1 MTFDARRNAF
11 WFAYMGSSQTDYL
24 YEFELATHTLTRSEL
39 PPTDHNGFLGRVAV
53 APDGSVWLT
62 EEYRVVRFDPA
73 SGTMLSLK
81 LAETDADAVYG
92 GSPGTWPSAIAFD
105 SKGQTLIAR
114 HGLASLLV
122 LDRTLDEVGRI
133 PLPKAYGSV
142 GDLVEVDGRI
152 YTAAD
157 DGRTGV
163 AILDEDG
170 TIASQTAFAA
180 YRLVGVG
187 HRVLG
192 LGQSGAAWLEPPASI
207 ARIDVT
213 PHAEG
218 DRIGALDDG
227 SIIVYFASAGVLE
240 HVAPDGSI
248 TARVEFPRTAI
259 QIANPAG
266 QSMTA
271 YTMHRISAMAVG
283 SAGEVWLIDE
293 TAGDLVRVEI

>member
-73 SGTMLSLK
+73 SGTMQSLNLSE
-81 LAETDADAVYG
+81 ADADAVYG

-105 SKGQTLIAR
+105 SKGHALIAR

-122 LDRTLDEVGRI
+122 LDRTLNEVGRI

-142 GDLVEVDGRI
+142 GDLVEVDGRM

-157 DGRTGV
+157 DGRKGV
-163 AILDEDG
+163 AILDEEG
-170 TIASQTAFAA
+170 TTASQTAFAA

-192 LGQSGAAWLEPPASI
+192 LGQSGAAWLELRASI
-207 ARIDVT
+207 ARIDGT

-218 DRIGALDDG
+218 DRIGALGDG
-227 SIIVYFASAGVLE
+227 SIIIYSASAGVLE

-248 TARVEFPRTAI
+248 TSRVEFPHTAI

-271 YTMHRISAMAVG
+271 YTMHRISAMAIG

-293 TAGDLVRVEI
+293 TASDLVRVEI

>member
-1 MTFDARRNAF
+1 M
-11 WFAYMGSSQTDYL
+11 
-24 YEFELATHTLTRSEL
+24 
-39 PPTDHNGFLGRVAV
+39 
-53 APDGSVWLT
+53 
-62 EEYRVVRFDPA
+62 RFDPA
-73 SGTMLSLK
+73 SATMRSLK
-81 LAETDADAVYG
+81 LSEADADAVYG

-105 SKGQTLIAR
+105 SKGRTLVAR

-122 LDRTLDEVGRI
+122 LDRTLDGVGRI

-152 YTAAD
+152 YAAAD
-157 DGRTGV
+157 DGRKGV
-163 AILDEDG
+163 VILAEDG
-170 TIASQTAFAA
+170 TTASQTAFAA
-180 YRLVGVG
+180 YRLVVVG

-192 LGQSGAAWLEPPASI
+192 LGQSGAAWLQPRASI
-207 ARIDVT
+207 ARIDGT

-227 SIIVYFASAGVLE
+227 SIIMYSASAGVLE

-271 YTMHRISAMAVG
+271 YTMHRISAMAIG